1 MMSTSIHY
9 SPTPFPASS
18 SHAKPLAST
27 INQISYILMT
37 IQTSRPALIRIVTFL
52 LSECRKSLCTETPS
66 SLTHAPTLSSL
77 MSHTLKGKRKRSITH
92 FDGIPLSVLPPP
104 VPSSPPIPE
113 RRIITVRRA
122 MGLYKTMSGISI
134 SGESQDSNSAED
146 MDSDRYHFACLYTS
160 EPSSIENDSEDG
172 RERSIEES
180 DSDDEDDV
188 VLMFNRPY

>member
-1 MMSTSIHY
+1 
-9 SPTPFPASS
+9 
-18 SHAKPLAST
+18 
-27 INQISYILMT
+27 MT
-37 IQTSRPALIRIVTFL
+37 IQTSRPALIKVVTFL
-52 LSECRKSLCTETPS
+52 LSECRKSMCTETPS
-66 SLTHAPTLSSL
+66 SLQKHAPTLSSL

-104 VPSSPPIPE
+104 APSSPPIPE
-113 RRIITVRRA
+113 RRIITLRPV

-146 MDSDRYHFACLYTS
+146 MDSDAYQFACHYMS
-160 EPSSIENDSEDG
+160 ESSSIENDSEDDH
-172 RERSIEES
+172 ESSVEES